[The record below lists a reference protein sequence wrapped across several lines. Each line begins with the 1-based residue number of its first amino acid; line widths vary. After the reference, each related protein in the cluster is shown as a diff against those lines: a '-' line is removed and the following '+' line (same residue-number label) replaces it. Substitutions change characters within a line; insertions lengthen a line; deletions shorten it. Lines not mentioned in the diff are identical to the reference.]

1 MFARAK
7 QCSVA
12 AASGVAVVVAAVELA
27 VEQQLWFEQSAKNL
41 VEISFKM
48 KVIYRD

>member
-12 AASGVAVVVAAVELA
+12 AVAASGVAVVVAELA
-27 VEQQLWFEQSAKNL
+27 VDQQLWFEQSANNL
-41 VEISFKM
+41 VEISLKM
-48 KVIYRD
+48 KVI